1 MNLLIVIS
9 SPDTCRL
16 PAVEAGRAALESTGK
31 QLSAILSTFYS
42 YIYYSIKN
50 WFQFIDKQIL
60 KITLALKNSYI
71 VLG

>member
-1 MNLLIVIS
+1 
-9 SPDTCRL
+9 
-16 PAVEAGRAALESTGK
+16 LESTGK